1 MDSAKYE
8 LSRDSYLAETKHHS
22 YSDLWTMLKAVECRV
37 LKITYFLN
45 HKRYKTLPEARND
58 VAEFFGHLTKAS
70 KTAGFVKPRLFL
82 LKAYMN
88 VIRGRMNKAKKLV
101 GVALRNAQNQKNLLM
116 QVSIELHGKAWF
128 DNYSATNIHWI
139 ELANQEERVNWHDF
153 CNSSNVDYISIMY
166 CLPKPENYL

>member
-8 LSRDSYLAETKHHS
+8 LPRDIYLAETKHSS
-22 YSDLWTMLKAVECRV
+22 YSDLWTILKAVECRV

-45 HKRYKTLPEARND
+45 YKKANALLDVRND
-58 VAEFFGHLTKAS
+58 VTEFLEHLTKAS
-70 KTAGFVKPRLFL
+70 KISGFVKPRLFL

-101 GVALRNAQNQKNLLM
+101 GVALRNAHNQENLLM
-116 QVSIELHGKAWF
+116 QASIELHRKAWF

-139 ELANQEERVNWHDF
+139 ELANQEERVDWHDV
-153 CNSSNVDYISIMY
+153 CNLSNVDYMSIMY
-166 CLPKPENYL
+166 CLPKPENHL